1 MALKKILTL
10 EDNKDNRRP
19 GLKISLIPF
28 VFLFGM
34 IGLLVNAGGAGY
46 VQDWSWGVLL
56 LCAVVALSISLM
68 FYRRP
73 GNEYKQGLKLC
84 SVQIMPAL
92 PILALI
98 ATVSVSWMASGV
110 VPTLIVYGLEL
121 INPSIFPL
129 VACLVCACVSVLSGS
144 SWTTIATIGVAFI
157 GIGEAMG
164 YYPPLVAGAIISGA
178 YFGDKVSPL
187 SDTTV
192 LASSSCGV
200 DLFTHIRNMMRTSIP
215 ALLIALA
222 VFGGVGLFAT
232 PAAAEENAQI
242 LISGLEGMY
251 NISAWTLLIPL
262 LTIVLLALKVSTRNT
277 LILSTLAGCLGVIL
291 FQGGLS
297 DNAGP
302 AGQTAE
308 SFKALCFGTSS
319 SVDDEILQNLTSTG
333 GIKGMMPT
341 IFLVL
346 SGMFFGGVM
355 LGSGMISAITN
366 AFVKH
371 LHSRRGI
378 VSATVGTGI
387 FLNCTTSDQYLSII
401 LNANVYSELYGRK
414 GIEPKF
420 LSRTVEDSTSVTS
433 VLVPWNS
440 CGLTQSTVL
449 GVSTLAYLPFCVFNL
464 MSPVMSIAAAWLTER
479 RKSIKEVRNMA
490 G

>member
-1 MALKKILTL
+1 M

-242 LISGLEGMY
+242 L
-251 NISAWTLLIPL
+251 
-262 LTIVLLALKVSTRNT
+262 
-277 LILSTLAGCLGVIL
+277 
-291 FQGGLS
+291 
-297 DNAGP
+297 
-302 AGQTAE
+302 
-308 SFKALCFGTSS
+308 
-319 SVDDEILQNLTSTG
+319 
-333 GIKGMMPT
+333 
-341 IFLVL
+341 
-346 SGMFFGGVM
+346 
-355 LGSGMISAITN
+355 
-366 AFVKH
+366 
-371 LHSRRGI
+371 
-378 VSATVGTGI
+378 
-387 FLNCTTSDQYLSII
+387 
-401 LNANVYSELYGRK
+401 
-414 GIEPKF
+414 
-420 LSRTVEDSTSVTS
+420 
-433 VLVPWNS
+433 
-440 CGLTQSTVL
+440 
-449 GVSTLAYLPFCVFNL
+449 
-464 MSPVMSIAAAWLTER
+464 
-479 RKSIKEVRNMA
+479 
-490 G
+490 

>member
-73 GNEYKQGLKLC
+73 GNEYKQGLKFC

-164 YYPPLVAGAIISGA
+164 YYPPL
-178 YFGDKVSPL
+178 
-187 SDTTV
+187 
-192 LASSSCGV
+192 
-200 DLFTHIRNMMRTSIP
+200 
-215 ALLIALA
+215 
-222 VFGGVGLFAT
+222 GGVGLFAT

-297 DNAGP
+297 DNAGRP
-302 AGQTAE
+302 
-308 SFKALCFGTSS
+308 
-319 SVDDEILQNLTSTG
+319 D
-333 GIKGMMPT
+333 
-341 IFLVL
+341 
-346 SGMFFGGVM
+346 
-355 LGSGMISAITN
+355 
-366 AFVKH
+366 
-371 LHSRRGI
+371 RR
-378 VSATVGTGI
+378 
-387 FLNCTTSDQYLSII
+387 
-401 LNANVYSELYGRK
+401 
-414 GIEPKF
+414 
-420 LSRTVEDSTSVTS
+420 
-433 VLVPWNS
+433 
-440 CGLTQSTVL
+440 
-449 GVSTLAYLPFCVFNL
+449 
-464 MSPVMSIAAAWLTER
+464 R
-479 RKSIKEVRNMA
+479 RF
-490 G
+490 